1 MGIYYLVN
9 MLIPKVNNYSWYP
22 ISFHRWVDDPK
33 LVRLPLSDKYELR
46 YNLRS
51 GKAIVIRSRVI
62 EHNVKNKLRRYR
74 ELKNMLGNIKVH
86 DLDELKR
93 KLKLRKEKIIQIFN
107 S

>member
-1 MGIYYLVN
+1 
-9 MLIPKVNNYSWYP
+9 
-22 ISFHRWVDDPK
+22 VDDPK